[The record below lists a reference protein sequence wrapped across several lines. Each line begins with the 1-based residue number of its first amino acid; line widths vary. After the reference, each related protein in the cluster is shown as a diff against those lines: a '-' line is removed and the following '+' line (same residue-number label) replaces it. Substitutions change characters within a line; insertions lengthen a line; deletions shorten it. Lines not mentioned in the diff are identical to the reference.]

1 MLPFLY
7 PLKTPENQKFFW
19 CFQGVK
25 NGNIRQ
31 NWVKFGEDVSISEK
45 FGSVPHLDESFII
58 TNRKKKCLNLST
70 SSWKYQHD
78 SRNHIHIAERRY
90 IKTLIFKYIYSY
102 LMEYFFQIGFNSSKL
117 FPAVKTSYC
126 ISFIKPFVT

>member
-7 PLKTPENQKFFW
+7 PLKIPENQKFFW
-19 CFQGVK
+19 RFQGVK

-31 NWVKFGEDVSISEK
+31 KWVKFGEDVSISEK
-45 FGSVPHLDESFII
+45 FGSALHLDESFIV
-58 TNRKKKCLNLST
+58 TNRKKYV
-70 SSWKYQHD
+70 W
-78 SRNHIHIAERRY
+78 I
-90 IKTLIFKYIYSY
+90 YIYSY
-102 LMEYFFQIGFNSSKL
+102 LMEYFFQGGFNSSEL